1 MKRKPRKVGVAVA
14 LAVTLMAA
22 GSGAP
27 GAAQQIT
34 DFSADQVVIG
44 AKGKVEQESKLSVAG
59 DWVRIDKVVP
69 ADAKMS
75 FIYRRDLKQAVTINP
90 GKKIYFEGSL
100 DEKSFSA
107 AMGLPAPAAVE
118 RSAGEETVSGIPC
131 AKKELDL
138 EIDFKKAKKTVTN
151 TVWVSDRL
159 GIPLRVKTYE
169 GRVTEL
175 RNLKEGK
182 PDAAL
187 FETPKDFKK
196 AATLKD
202 VLPSDPFLDD
212 ED

>member
-118 RSAGEETVSGIPC
+118 RSAG
-131 AKKELDL
+131 L